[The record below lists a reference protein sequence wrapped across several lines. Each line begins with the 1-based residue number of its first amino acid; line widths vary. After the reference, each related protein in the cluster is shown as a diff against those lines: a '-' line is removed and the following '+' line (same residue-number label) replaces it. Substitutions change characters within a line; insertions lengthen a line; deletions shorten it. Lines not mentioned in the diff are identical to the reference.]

1 MKSTHFCLFHL
12 NKLDFSQKDGLG
24 SLLSKGFKCAHWN
37 VQSICNKMEDLTLL
51 LCGST
56 NSMDFVAITETWLN
70 DSYNDAWTSIP
81 GFNCERRDRNSS
93 QRGGGIVVYL
103 NENFPYSRMLDYESI
118 SPHLEC
124 IWIELKVP
132 CIDSIKIC
140 TAYRSPSLSVSSWT
154 NDFEDML
161 EVIYHGDSNVIIT
174 GDFNIHLLNHESAT
188 RKRWLDLLTITYNF
202 TSLVNSPTRITKDS
216 QSIVDHLFVSNP
228 QTVTAVTIPKIGF
241 SDHYPILFSLKK
253 SNTETRG
260 QKTRKYRNFK
270 HFVQEDILEELS
282 ELPWITILDIF
293 DEPDDALDFWYTN
306 FTNILNK
313 HHL

>member
-1 MKSTHFCLFHL
+1 MLEIQCSSAALQAAERKQRNRYVLL
-12 NKLDFSQKDGLG
+12 KLLRLTYFLAKNRILHTTVYRR
-24 SLLSKGFKCAHWN
+24 LLDLQKGFKCAHWN
-37 VQSICNKMEDLTLL
+37 VQSICNKMEELTLL

-103 NENFPYSRMLDYESI
+103 NENFPYSRRLDYESI

-132 CIDSIKIC
+132 CIGSIKIC

-161 EVIYHGDSNVIIT
+161 EVIYLGDSNVIIT
-174 GDFNIHLLNHESAT
+174 GDFNIDLLNHESAT

-202 TSLVNSPTRITKDS
+202 TSLVPNTYNQGWSVYCRPPFCFKSSNCHCCDHPKDK
-216 QSIVDHLFVSNP
+216 L
-228 QTVTAVTIPKIGF
+228 
-241 SDHYPILFSLKK
+241 
-253 SNTETRG
+253 
-260 QKTRKYRNFK
+260 
-270 HFVQEDILEELS
+270 
-282 ELPWITILDIF
+282 
-293 DEPDDALDFWYTN
+293 
-306 FTNILNK
+306 
-313 HHL
+313 